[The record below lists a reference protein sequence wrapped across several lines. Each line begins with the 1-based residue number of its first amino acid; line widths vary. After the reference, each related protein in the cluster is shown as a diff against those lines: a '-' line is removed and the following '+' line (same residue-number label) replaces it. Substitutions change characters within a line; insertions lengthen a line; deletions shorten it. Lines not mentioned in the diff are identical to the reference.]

1 MKKIGYVF
9 MITMICFLFIGC
21 GKNQSNIQEPL
32 SDVMKKLYENISED
46 EMPLLETVEV
56 TKENQE
62 YYLGNVSFNYQEALA
77 SEPVM
82 SSIAHS
88 VVLIRLKDTKNI
100 ESIKKEIKE
109 KSESLKGSITSQGT
123 TPRRYTDLLGS
134 LSDLTSG
141 SGDKGTPVV
150 LIKNY
155 FKNYAD

>member
-82 SSIAHS
+82 SSVAHS

-109 KSESLKGSITSQGT
+109 KVDPNKWICVGVEDKNVIVVSKGNLI
-123 TPRRYTDLLGS
+123 LLVM
-134 LSDLTSG
+134 D
-141 SGDKGTPVV
+141 DE
-150 LIKNY
+150 
-155 FKNYAD
+155 YATQIRDNFLNL

>member
-46 EMPLLETVEV
+46 EMPLLETVKV

-88 VVLIRLKDTKNI
+88 AVLIRLKDTKNI

-109 KSESLKGSITSQGT
+109 KVDPNKWICVGVEDKNVIVVSKGNLI
-123 TPRRYTDLLGS
+123 LLVM
-134 LSDLTSG
+134 D
-141 SGDKGTPVV
+141 DE
-150 LIKNY
+150 
-155 FKNYAD
+155 YATQIRDNFLNL

>member
-109 KSESLKGSITSQGT
+109 KVYPNKWICVGVEDKNVIVVSKGNLI
-123 TPRRYTDLLGS
+123 LLVM
-134 LSDLTSG
+134 D
-141 SGDKGTPVV
+141 DE
-150 LIKNY
+150 
-155 FKNYAD
+155 YATQIRDNFLNL

>member
-9 MITMICFLFIGC
+9 MIIMVCFLFIGC

-46 EMPLLETVEV
+46 EMSLLETVEV

-109 KSESLKGSITSQGT
+109 KVDPNKWICVGVEDKNVIVVSKGNLI
-123 TPRRYTDLLGS
+123 LLVM
-134 LSDLTSG
+134 D
-141 SGDKGTPVV
+141 DE
-150 LIKNY
+150 
-155 FKNYAD
+155 YATQIRDNFLNL

>member
-1 MKKIGYVF
+1 MKKNGYVF

-109 KSESLKGSITSQGT
+109 KVDPNKWICVGVEDKNVIVVSKGNLI
-123 TPRRYTDLLGS
+123 LLVM
-134 LSDLTSG
+134 D
-141 SGDKGTPVV
+141 DE
-150 LIKNY
+150 
-155 FKNYAD
+155 YATQIRDNFLNL

>member
-21 GKNQSNIQEPL
+21 GKNQSNIQKPL

-56 TKENQE
+56 TKENQV

-109 KSESLKGSITSQGT
+109 KVDPNKWICVGVEDKNVIVVSKGNLI
-123 TPRRYTDLLGS
+123 LLVM
-134 LSDLTSG
+134 D
-141 SGDKGTPVV
+141 DE
-150 LIKNY
+150 
-155 FKNYAD
+155 YATQIRDNFLNL

>member
-1 MKKIGYVF
+1 MKKIVYVF

-109 KSESLKGSITSQGT
+109 KVDPNKWICVGVEDKNVIVVSKGNLI
-123 TPRRYTDLLGS
+123 LLVM
-134 LSDLTSG
+134 D
-141 SGDKGTPVV
+141 DE
-150 LIKNY
+150 
-155 FKNYAD
+155 YATQIRDNFLNL

>member
-9 MITMICFLFIGC
+9 MIIMVCFLFIGC

-77 SEPVM
+77 SAPVM

-109 KSESLKGSITSQGT
+109 KVDPNKWICVGVEDKNVIVVSKGNLI
-123 TPRRYTDLLGS
+123 LLVM
-134 LSDLTSG
+134 D
-141 SGDKGTPVV
+141 DE
-150 LIKNY
+150 
-155 FKNYAD
+155 YATQIRDNFLNL

>member
-9 MITMICFLFIGC
+9 MITIICFLFIGC

-62 YYLGNVSFNYQEALA
+62 YYLGNISFNYQEALA

-109 KSESLKGSITSQGT
+109 KVDPNKWICVGVEDKNVIVVSKGNLI
-123 TPRRYTDLLGS
+123 LLVM
-134 LSDLTSG
+134 D
-141 SGDKGTPVV
+141 DE
-150 LIKNY
+150 
-155 FKNYAD
+155 YATQIRDNFLNL

>member
-46 EMPLLETVEV
+46 EISLLETVEV

-109 KSESLKGSITSQGT
+109 KVDPNKWICVGVEDKNVIVVSKGNLI
-123 TPRRYTDLLGS
+123 LLVM
-134 LSDLTSG
+134 D
-141 SGDKGTPVV
+141 DE
-150 LIKNY
+150 
-155 FKNYAD
+155 YATQIRDNFLNL

>member
-1 MKKIGYVF
+1 MKKIGYGF
-9 MITMICFLFIGC
+9 MIIMVCFLFIGC

-46 EMPLLETVEV
+46 EMPLLETIEV

-109 KSESLKGSITSQGT
+109 KVDPNKWICVGVEDKNVIVVSKGNLI
-123 TPRRYTDLLGS
+123 LLVM
-134 LSDLTSG
+134 D
-141 SGDKGTPVV
+141 DE
-150 LIKNY
+150 
-155 FKNYAD
+155 YATQIRDNFLNL

>member
-46 EMPLLETVEV
+46 EMSLLETVDV

-88 VVLIRLKDTKNI
+88 IVLIRLKDTKNI

-109 KSESLKGSITSQGT
+109 KVDPNKWICVGVEDKNVIVVSKGNLI
-123 TPRRYTDLLGS
+123 LLVM
-134 LSDLTSG
+134 D
-141 SGDKGTPVV
+141 DE
-150 LIKNY
+150 
-155 FKNYAD
+155 YATQIRDNFLNL

>member
-1 MKKIGYVF
+1 MKKIGYIF
-9 MITMICFLFIGC
+9 MIIMICFLFVGC

-109 KSESLKGSITSQGT
+109 KVDPNKWICVGVEDKNVIVVSKGNLI
-123 TPRRYTDLLGS
+123 LLVM
-134 LSDLTSG
+134 D
-141 SGDKGTPVV
+141 DE
-150 LIKNY
+150 
-155 FKNYAD
+155 YATQIRDNFLNL

>member
-9 MITMICFLFIGC
+9 IITMICFLFIGC

-62 YYLGNVSFNYQEALA
+62 YYLGNISFNYQEALA

-109 KSESLKGSITSQGT
+109 KVDPNKWICVGVEDKNVIVVSKGNLI
-123 TPRRYTDLLGS
+123 LLVM
-134 LSDLTSG
+134 D
-141 SGDKGTPVV
+141 DE
-150 LIKNY
+150 
-155 FKNYAD
+155 YATQIRDNFLNL

>member
-9 MITMICFLFIGC
+9 MITMICSLFIGC

-109 KSESLKGSITSQGT
+109 KVDPNKWICVGVEDKNVIVVSKGNLI
-123 TPRRYTDLLGS
+123 LLVM
-134 LSDLTSG
+134 D
-141 SGDKGTPVV
+141 DE
-150 LIKNY
+150 
-155 FKNYAD
+155 YATQIRDNFLNL

>member
-46 EMPLLETVEV
+46 EIPLLETVEV

-109 KSESLKGSITSQGT
+109 KVDPNKWICVGVEDKNVIVVSKGNLI
-123 TPRRYTDLLGS
+123 LLVM
-134 LSDLTSG
+134 D
-141 SGDKGTPVV
+141 DE
-150 LIKNY
+150 
-155 FKNYAD
+155 YATQIRDNFLNL

>member
-9 MITMICFLFIGC
+9 IITMICFLFIGC

-100 ESIKKEIKE
+100 ESIKKEIEE
-109 KSESLKGSITSQGT
+109 KVDPNKWICVGVEDKNVIVVSKGNLI
-123 TPRRYTDLLGS
+123 LLVM
-134 LSDLTSG
+134 D
-141 SGDKGTPVV
+141 DE
-150 LIKNY
+150 
-155 FKNYAD
+155 YATQIRDNFLNL

>member
-32 SDVMKKLYENISED
+32 SDIMKKLYENISED

-109 KSESLKGSITSQGT
+109 KVDPNKWICVGVEDKNVIVVSKGNLI
-123 TPRRYTDLLGS
+123 LLVM
-134 LSDLTSG
+134 D
-141 SGDKGTPVV
+141 DE
-150 LIKNY
+150 
-155 FKNYAD
+155 YATQIRDNFLNL

>member
-9 MITMICFLFIGC
+9 MITMICFLFVGC

-62 YYLGNVSFNYQEALA
+62 YYLGNISFNYQEALA

-109 KSESLKGSITSQGT
+109 KVDPNKWICVGVEDKNVIVVSKGNLI
-123 TPRRYTDLLGS
+123 LLVM
-134 LSDLTSG
+134 D
-141 SGDKGTPVV
+141 DE
-150 LIKNY
+150 
-155 FKNYAD
+155 YATQIRDNFLNL

>member
-46 EMPLLETVEV
+46 EMPLLETIEV
-56 TKENQE
+56 TKDNQE

-88 VVLIRLKDTKNI
+88 VVLIRLKDNKNI

-109 KSESLKGSITSQGT
+109 KVDPNKWICVGVEDKNVIVVSKGNLI
-123 TPRRYTDLLGS
+123 LLVM
-134 LSDLTSG
+134 D
-141 SGDKGTPVV
+141 DE
-150 LIKNY
+150 
-155 FKNYAD
+155 YATQIRDNFLNL